1 MDFLFKNSDVRLRA
15 TLFIVFFSILSS
27 GFSQNRISLDTINNT
42 IYIGEFKL
50 KTPASIIS
58 NYVYD
63 EDLDLYIYQ
72 SKIGEINYKL
82 PLTLTPKE
90 YREVYKSNFIKSYF
104 NDQLSILQDPNKI
117 DEKKNLLPN
126 LYINSDF
133 FESIFGGN
141 EIELNPQGSIGIDL
155 GARYTK
161 RDNPSIPIR
170 NQRLH

>member
-90 YREVYKSNFIKSYF
+90 YREVYKSNFIKSF
-104 NDQLSILQDPNKI
+104 NGCFR
-117 DEKKNLLPN
+117 
-126 LYINSDF
+126 YITMQF
-133 FESIFGGN
+133 
-141 EIELNPQGSIGIDL
+141 P
-155 GARYTK
+155 
-161 RDNPSIPIR
+161 
-170 NQRLH
+170 